1 MTSRAIVA
9 AAILT
14 ATVPMGAQA
23 ASYVPDDIEWC
34 AAEGHS
40 LLTPWYW
47 FLRPCQ
53 SIRGRGNS

>member
-1 MTSRAIVA
+1 MLRKAVIIVA
-9 AAILT
+9 LLATAAP
-14 ATVPMGAQA
+14 VQVQA
-23 ASYVPDDIEWC
+23 APQKDTWC

-53 SIRGRGNS
+53 SIGG